1 MYPPTRPSHT
11 RLSCELKGAE
21 IILPEGEKKNTA
33 APGLVKSQWLAAI
46 QSHRGERW
54 PDEWGG
60 RGCARGSP
68 ASPSQ
73 PARPGPPPPPEESRG
88 PSGGAPGAAGTRRS
102 HWALF
107 ASAALGEATSEAELS
122 R

>member
-54 PDEWGG
+54 PDECGG

-68 ASPSQ
+68 ASPS
-73 PARPGPPPPPEESRG
+73 PRAPRAPPNPQASRG